1 MKLVEKKYRGSLICR
16 TVGYPISY
24 AIVKMLLDE
33 GPMDLDGI
41 ARRVNRSKATACQH
55 LAKLKLANLVRYEK
69 KQQKTAYWI
78 KYPKEVR
85 KFLHCCE
92 DLVERTTKRIRK
104 DY

>member
-41 ARRVNRSKATACQH
+41 ARRVNRSKSAVCQH

-85 KFLHCCE
+85 KFLHGCE
-92 DLVERTTKRIRK
+92 DLVERATKRIRK